1 MVDLDT
7 KVKDLGLNIKI
18 KDLIEMKFGPIAQEI
33 IDNIQESIS
42 NNESFSELRERIWQ
56 NVVKPKIKD
65 ANVKTFLEGYFPA
78 VQIGIYI
85 PEPSFRTSF
94 RKG

>member
-1 MVDLDT
+1 MVDLNT
-7 KVKDLGLNIKI
+7 KVKDVGLDIKI
-18 KDLIEMKFGPIAQEI
+18 KDLIEMKFGPLAQEI
-33 IDNIQESIS
+33 VDNVQESIN
-42 NNESFSELRERIWQ
+42 NNESVSELRERIWQ

-65 ANVKTFLEGYFPA
+65 ADVKTFLEGYFPA

-94 RKG
+94 KKG